1 VLNTKSQY
9 IAVALKQS
17 TELSICH

>member
-1 VLNTKSQY
+1 VLNTNSQY